1 MGKLG
6 SSTFWL
12 DQTFDETMSL
22 LEEAKYYHAY
32 RFPKQVDHLNPCQRL
47 ELTRESLRITSR
59 LSHMIS
65 WLMHEKAILN
75 DEITRHEYL
84 EHNIPLAEENICI
97 STCEEVLEDCPKRL
111 QSLMDRSL
119 SLFIRASR
127 LEKMLRN

>member
-1 MGKLG
+1 MVKVGN
-6 SSTFWL
+6 SPFWL

-22 LEEAKYYHAY
+22 LEEAKYYHSY
-32 RFPKQVDHLNPCQRL
+32 RFPKQVTHLNPCQRL

-84 EHNIPLAEENICI
+84 ESNIALADESICT
-97 STCEEVLEDCPKRL
+97 STCEETLEDCPKRL

-127 LEKMLRN
+127 LEKMLRH